1 MTSFNIKRSLQS
13 ITLAVA
19 ALGCVVAAPQ
29 AAQAQ
34 STSIGGWNYTMDSFN
49 DGTEGRI
56 IGDNSDFEFY
66 GLAYQETADSVI
78 FAFNSNLD
86 INGYDYS
93 RARGGNIGYGDM
105 FINFGD
111 GSFADAEGTD
121 DLFAVN
127 FADNDSNVAT
137 GLYSGVTSQSLT
149 TVNAGYGSI
158 NSHTNTV
165 NNRLG
170 GNASH
175 GDLSA
180 TDSYF
185 NTSSAARTHM
195 ASGTYESGITMLSS
209 FNGLDFGQ
217 FGANGAH
224 TYGFSI
230 DKSKLKMGEFV
241 ANFFAECG
249 NDGMA
254 IKGELTGLTAPPET
268 PDSQPVPESSPMAGL
283 LVVGMMAGGAAI
295 RKRRMAA

>member
-1 MTSFNIKRSLQS
+1 MTSFNLKRSLQS
-13 ITLAVA
+13 VALAA
-19 ALGCVVAAPQ
+19 ATLGCVVAAPQ
-29 AAQAQ
+29 VAQAQ
-34 STSIGGWNYTMDSFN
+34 LVGDWNYAMDSFN

-86 INGYDYS
+86 IDGYNYS
-93 RARGGNIGYGDM
+93 RARGGSIGYGDM

-121 DLFAVN
+121 ELYAVN

-185 NTSSAARTHM
+185 DTSSAARTHM
-195 ASGTYESGITMLSS
+195 ASGTFESGITMLSS
-209 FNGLDFGQ
+209 FDGLDFGQ

-230 DKSKLKMGEFV
+230 DKSQLKMGEFV

-249 NDGMA
+249 NDGIA
-254 IKGELTGLTAPPET
+254 ISGELTGLVATPED
-268 PDSQPVPESSPMAGL
+268 PDTQSVPESSPMAGL
-283 LVVGMMAGGAAI
+283 LVVGMMAGGAVM